1 MIIDNITNAVNVG
14 MYIIT
19 GAILVTGAVMF
30 YQVVVIPI
38 RKVLKQ

>member
-1 MIIDNITNAVNVG
+1 MIIDNITNAVNLG
-14 MYIIT
+14 IYLIT

-38 RKVLKQ
+38 REVLKR